1 MLLDSSN
8 EFIFHIV
15 VMVVVLYNTQGQIYT
30 SEEKSLNTVID
41 KCLEG
46 VGVVK
51 KGYDFRRQT

>member
-1 MLLDSSN
+1 MLLDSFN

-15 VMVVVLYNTQGQIYT
+15 VMVVVLYDAQGQIYT
-30 SEEKSLNTVID
+30 GEEKSLNTVID
-41 KCLEG
+41 KCRER